1 MSRSFKAIEKFVKE
15 LAELSEH
22 YRYLLKYCVHTE
34 QEKEVLDY
42 LYNRR
47 VEKLLDQFDSEY
59 YLN

>member
-15 LAELSEH
+15 LDELSEH
-22 YRYLLKYCVHTE
+22 YRYLLKHCVYTE

-47 VEKLLDQFDSEY
+47 VERLLDQFDVDY